1 MSKTKIK
8 RKSSLIAAIIYAVY
22 AVGSIISAINWVN
35 MPEYVIKPEYVI
47 ATEIIQGVVLTGLAV
62 SLFMNNKKAV
72 IFAAGVNTLRR
83 GYYLVK
89 WFNLMNLFGFLSY
102 VVFVVI
108 AIMTIKGNAVA
119 KRIWFLAG
127 SLLFVGVMIDWIY
140 YGFFKYNSMEV
151 LLTEIPE
158 IAALVFAGVW
168 IKDDIST
175 VADAPE
181 NEYTTFNPQGYS
193 STTSYNDL
201 IGGADRL
208 KMYKELLDSGTITQE
223 EFDAKKK
230 QVL

>member
-35 MPEYVIKPEYVI
+35 MPEYVIKSEYVI

-175 VADAPE
+175 VADVSE